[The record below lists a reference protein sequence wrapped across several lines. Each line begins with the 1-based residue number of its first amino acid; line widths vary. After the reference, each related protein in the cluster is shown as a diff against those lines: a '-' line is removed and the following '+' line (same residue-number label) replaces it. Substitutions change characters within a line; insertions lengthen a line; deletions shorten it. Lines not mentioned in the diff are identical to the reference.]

1 MEKVQENFF
10 LWVGFLLG
18 SVGILYG
25 KTFHYFLLLMVLFYA
40 LTNWNLFVKKL
51 NAGKNYLLCF
61 VAYLLYICL
70 QTVFLDSRIGD
81 KAHYGIFEDILLN
94 FILVPV
100 YVVTLKG
107 WLTSQLL
114 KRFLFLFCIGCVL
127 LNTYI
132 VFDLVT
138 ERTFVDVHTTIE
150 DLYAS
155 RFGEN
160 KTSLLG
166 GSLLLEPQA
175 FHLALAA
182 LISYVMIFINS
193 RRRMKV
199 LYGVIFLL
207 LLCFLSFT
215 VTKAGLLAFLTGFVF
230 MNIYVF
236 RQNFRRIR
244 LALLIWI
251 SMFIFGIFVLA
262 NFSEKYKERT
272 DEMIVELESV
282 KQGIYTGGTIAP
294 RIGFVR
300 EAYVHF
306 NEFAVWG
313 MGVYAKDRVK
323 DWLRN
328 SDAGLGV
335 FTNVHNTFLHY
346 WIQGGIF
353 GLGIVLFFLGAP
365 FYNMVK
371 RKRFSYFEASLI
383 LVIFVTSNTSI
394 LLDLNNSRLIIVL
407 LLSMFYFYGDI
418 FEHLEELI

>member
-1 MEKVQENFF
+1 
-10 LWVGFLLG
+10 
-18 SVGILYG
+18 
-25 KTFHYFLLLMVLFYA
+25 
-40 LTNWNLFVKKL
+40 
-51 NAGKNYLLCF
+51 
-61 VAYLLYICL
+61 
-70 QTVFLDSRIGD
+70 
-81 KAHYGIFEDILLN
+81 
-94 FILVPV
+94 
-100 YVVTLKG
+100 
-107 WLTSQLL
+107 
-114 KRFLFLFCIGCVL
+114 
-127 LNTYI
+127 
-132 VFDLVT
+132 
-138 ERTFVDVHTTIE
+138 
-150 DLYAS
+150 
-155 RFGEN
+155 
-160 KTSLLG
+160 
-166 GSLLLEPQA
+166 
-175 FHLALAA
+175 
-182 LISYVMIFINS
+182 
-193 RRRMKV
+193 MKV

-215 VTKAGLLAFLTGFVF
+215 VTKAGVLAFLTGFVF

-236 RQNFRRIR
+236 RQNLRRIR

-353 GLGIVLFFLGAP
+353 GLGVVLFLLGAP

-418 FEHLEELI
+418 FEHLEESI